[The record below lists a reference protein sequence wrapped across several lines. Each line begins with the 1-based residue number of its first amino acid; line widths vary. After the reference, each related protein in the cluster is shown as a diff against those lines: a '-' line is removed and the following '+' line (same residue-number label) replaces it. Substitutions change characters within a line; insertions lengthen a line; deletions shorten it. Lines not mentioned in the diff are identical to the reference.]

1 MKKETHHIKLEITDN
16 KADIQDILSE
26 AARHIEAG
34 EITAGSLSD
43 GFCTVSWGNHAH
55 KPSNDGIEGLL
66 GYLSC
71 VAGIPSDAMEII
83 SSNYRFKDGYARAYE
98 AQVKMDHDTEL
109 LED

>member
-1 MKKETHHIKLEITDN
+1 MKKETHHIKLEIIDN

-34 EITAGSLSD
+34 EITSGSLSD
-43 GFCTVSWGNHAH
+43 GFCTVSWGNHDT
-55 KPSNDGIEGLL
+55 KPANDGIEGLL

-83 SSNYRFKDGYARAYE
+83 SSNYRFKDGYSRAYE